1 MNGLNEITENSE
13 KVVMNYVKALDSK
26 NYDLA
31 ASYIADD
38 VEIIGPV
45 GESFGKPKDFT
56 TMLKRYNGDYKIL
69 KKFVNGNEVALF
81 YDFISA
87 GKTVYMNSWY
97 KVKGGKIIFIRT
109 VFDPSAFVS
118 EREG

>member
-1 MNGLNEITENSE
+1 MNKISENSE

-31 ASYIADD
+31 TSYIADE
-38 VEIIGPV
+38 VEIIGPA
-45 GESFGKPKDFT
+45 GESFGKPRDFT

-81 YDFISA
+81 YDFISF
-87 GKTVYMNSWY
+87 GKTVYMSSWY
-97 KVKGGKIIFIRT
+97 RTKGGKIIFIRT
-109 VFDPSAFVS
+109 VFDSSAFAP
-118 EREG
+118 EREE